1 MNNPLNKGQK
11 GSMRKKDAVA
21 QAVAYMRLFAE
32 IFENE
37 PDINEVTIHRNGLVP
52 IELDDDYYEAAVHHV
67 DPEITNEEWLKDFAK
82 ATQ

>member
-1 MNNPLNKGQK
+1 MNNPLNKGQ
-11 GSMRKKDAVA
+11 GGRIRKKDAEA
-21 QAVAYMRLFAE
+21 QAVNYMRLIAE

-37 PDINEVTIHRNGLVP
+37 PDLHEVTIHRYGLVP
-52 IELDDDYYEAAVHHV
+52 IELDEEYCEAVLHDE